1 MIMCGRFVNLNKID
15 KLNKIFEINES
26 ENVENG
32 ISYNIAPSQST
43 IIITNSKF
51 FKIESANWGIK
62 FFDKRQNQEKNII
75 NSRLETI
82 QNKILFKESFE
93 KRKCAIPANGYY
105 EWSIKNN
112 IKIPYFIN
120 IPDKEMIYF
129 AGIWKYFNFKKSS
142 MKVFS
147 IITKPANNL
156 LKEIH
161 DRMPVT
167 LSAEESK
174 DYLDHNNSNYLT
186 NNVQL
191 ILDEYFEFFKISKF
205 VNNPINNSSECIKA
219 IN

>member
-1 MIMCGRFVNLNKID
+1 MCGRFVNLNKID

-26 ENVENG
+26 ENVEDA
-32 ISYNIAPSQST
+32 ISYNIAPSQSS
-43 IIITNSKF
+43 IIIINSKF
-51 FKIESANWGIK
+51 FKIEKADWGIK
-62 FFDKRQNQEKNII
+62 FFDKREYQEKNII

-93 KRKCAIPANGYY
+93 KRRCVIPANGYY

-120 IPDKEMIYF
+120 IPDKEMICF
-129 AGIWKYFNFKKSS
+129 AGIWKYLNFKKSS

-147 IITKPANNL
+147 IITKPSNSL

-167 LSAEESK
+167 LSSEESK
-174 DYLDHNNSNYLT
+174 DYLDHNNSDYLR
-186 NNVQL
+186 NNVKSL
-191 ILDEYFEFFKISKF
+191 LEEYFEFFKISRF
-205 VNNPINNSSECIKA
+205 VNNPINNSSECIKP